1 MPTIVSN
8 DGISKYQPDSQNA
21 RRRSWPGLFVSV
33 AACLVIAAP
42 SAGVAGER
50 DPTAAGITAPQAR
63 QKNVVVI
70 VADDLGFQL
79 GCYGDPVARTPGID
93 RLAAAGTRFTRAY
106 CTTASCSASR
116 SVLMTGQFNHTTGH
130 YGHAHGNSHFSTY
143 ESVPTLP
150 VMLDEAGYRT
160 CSIGKYHLA
169 PDYVYYFENYRNN
182 GTAGA
187 RNSVVMAQN
196 AKEWIA
202 ENDDQPFFLYWCSSD
217 PHRGGGADGFSNYND
232 DPARYPGVTPVR
244 YDPMDIPVP
253 AWLPDNTDTRAEL
266 AEFYQAISRLD
277 QGVGRILDALVET
290 GHWDDTLVVFLSDN
304 GPPFPGA
311 KTTLYD
317 PGMRLPLIVRDPS
330 LPKQGVVSDAMV
342 SWVDLT
348 PTVLDYCGV
357 TPTAQSPIQPAENKG
372 SRTTERQ
379 NPGRNPTRTVRPNGG
394 QPVTFAGRSYLSA
407 VGGQNDDKFREVRA
421 SHTFHEITMYYP
433 MRVLV
438 QDNYKYIFN
447 VAHQLPYPFA
457 SDLYASPTWQGVL
470 KRGDKSYGVRQ
481 LEAYLFRPRHEL
493 FDLAADP
500 DELVN
505 LADRPEHRQ
514 RLMKMQQQ
522 VEAWQKV
529 TKDPWHSKWEYE

>member
-1 MPTIVSN
+1 MSRFCL
-8 DGISKYQPDSQNA
+8 
-21 RRRSWPGLFVSV
+21 RRRAAAVPRDPRSPGTVILFMAGFSALFLTNAAASDPNPSTANISAAV
-33 AACLVIAAP
+33 AAP
-42 SAGVAGER
+42 
-50 DPTAAGITAPQAR
+50 
-63 QKNVVVI
+63 KNVVVI
-70 VADDLGFQL
+70 VADDLGLQL

-150 VMLDEAGYRT
+150 VMLSEAGYRT

-169 PDYVYYFENYRNN
+169 PDYVYLFEDYRNE

-187 RNSVVMAQN
+187 RNSVVMAAN

-202 ENDDQPFFLYWCSSD
+202 EKNDQPFFLYWCSTD
-217 PHRGGGADGFSNYND
+217 PHRGGGPDGFANFNAEPD
-232 DPARYPGVTPVR
+232 RYPGVTPVR
-244 YDPMDIPVP
+244 YRAEDMPVP
-253 AWLPDNTDTRAEL
+253 PWLPDNSESRAEL

-277 QGVGRILDALVET
+277 QGVNQLLDALVET

-317 PGMRLPLIVRDPS
+317 PGMRLPLIVRDPT
-330 LPKQGVVSDAMV
+330 LPKHGLVSNALV

-357 TPTAQSPIQPAENKG
+357 TPKQVAPIQPAENKG
-372 SRTTERQ
+372 ARVTQPPPASRNR
-379 NPGRNPTRTVRPNGG
+379 PRTPNRETPPAVR
-394 QPVTFAGRSYLSA
+394 FAGRSFLSA
-407 VGGQNDDKFREVRA
+407 VGGENDDKFREVHA

-438 QDNYKYIFN
+438 QDDYKYVFN
-447 VAHQLPYPFA
+447 IAHQLPYPFA

-470 KRGDKSYGVRQ
+470 KRGDRMYGLRPLDSYLQ
-481 LEAYLFRPRHEL
+481 RPRHEL
-493 FDLAADP
+493 FNLAQDP
-500 DELVN
+500 HELQN
-505 LADRPEHRQ
+505 LADRPEHQ
-514 RLMKMQQQ
+514 DRLKRMQDQ
-522 VEAWQKV
+522 VQAWQK
-529 TKDPWHSKWEYE
+529 TTNDPWELKWEYE